1 MSAKIRTRQTVFVI
15 SFALLLSACFSFI
28 SCDKKEDATAGSI
41 SEKVSIVEAKKEKYV
56 EELNSFGSI
65 TYNTKNDV
73 TSLEPGQIY
82 YFPFKE
88 GDTISKGQVMARLK
102 NVQLEFQKEQ
112 YENALTTANASLAI
126 QKNNLRESRLGVESK
141 MLSLEGDLLNIQQK
155 ELELKQF
162 QEQLKNKTEL
172 HEIGGVTDSQLK
184 QLQLEEKSR
193 ITDIEI
199 LKKQHEISSLGMR
212 DQDLIDAGYK
222 VPSNPE
228 EKKKLL
234 IELNTKSVIT
244 QIEAAE
250 AEVRNARTSL
260 NSINKLLDELTIKAP
275 ISGIIGVKKFETG
288 EYVESNAVIATIIE
302 TSSVYALIYLQEK
315 DVVNYAIGTQLKIE
329 IPSLN
334 KSYTSQINEIS
345 PIADTQ
351 SGNFAVKAAIKNN
364 NDLIKPGMF
373 VKCSIINNVQDEYI
387 KLPESV
393 LLFKNENSGTVFLV
407 KNKLAVQKKID
418 IRASK
423 DGFIWVS
430 SGISEKDIVINN
442 PSPFLKEGQSVSW

>member
-1 MSAKIRTRQTVFVI
+1 MSAEIRNRK
-15 SFALLLSACFSFI
+15 SFLLIPLTLLFTCCFLF
-28 SCDKKEDATAGSI
+28 SCNSKEDKETGSY
-41 SEKVSIVEAKKEKYV
+41 SDKVSIVEAKKGKYV

-73 TSLEPGQIY
+73 TSLEPGQLY

-88 GDTISKGQVMARLK
+88 GDSVSKGQVIARLK

-172 HEIGGVTDSQLK
+172 YEIGGVTDSQLK
-184 QLQLEEKSR
+184 QLQLQEKSM

-212 DQDLIDAGYK
+212 DQDLIEAGYK

-234 IELNTKSVIT
+234 IELNTKTVVT

-329 IPSLN
+329 IPSLD

-393 LLFKNENSGTVFLV
+393 LLFKNENSGTVFCV
-407 KNKLAVQKKID
+407 KNKLAVQKKIE
-418 IRASK
+418 IRAAR
-423 DGFIWVS
+423 DGFIWVT
-430 SGISEKDIVINN
+430 SGISENEIVINN

>member
-1 MSAKIRTRQTVFVI
+1 MFVKTRNNLF
-15 SFALLLSACFSFI
+15 LLPLLFLTLFS
-28 SCDKKEDATAGSI
+28 CKEKQAVVSNSI

-73 TSLEPGQIY
+73 TSLESGQIY

-88 GDTISKGQVMARLK
+88 GDYVKKGQVIARLK
-102 NVQLEFQKEQ
+102 NVQLDFQKEE
-112 YENALTTANASLAI
+112 YENALTSANANLAI
-126 QKNNLRESRLGVESK
+126 EKNSLREGKLSVESK
-141 MLSLEGDLLNIQQK
+141 MLSLESDLLNIQQK

-162 QEQLKNKTEL
+162 QENLKNKIEL
-172 HEIGGVTDSQLK
+172 HDIGGVTDSQIK
-184 QLQLEEKSR
+184 QLQLEEKSQ
-193 ITDIEI
+193 ITNIEI
-199 LKKQHEISSLGMR
+199 LKKQYEISSLGMR
-212 DQDLIDAGYK
+212 DADLIEEGYT
-222 VPSNPE
+222 VPQDEN

-234 IELNTKSVIT
+234 IDLNTKSIVT
-244 QIEAAE
+244 RIEAAE
-250 AEVRNARTSL
+250 AEVRNAETSL
-260 NSINKLLDELTIKAP
+260 AAINRLLEELIIKAP
-275 ISGIIGVKKFETG
+275 ISGIIGVKNFEPG
-288 EYVESNAVIATIIE
+288 EYVESNAAIATIIE

-315 DVVNYAIGTQLKIE
+315 DVVNYSIGTQLKIE
-329 IPSLN
+329 IPSLD

-351 SGNFAVKAAIKNN
+351 SGNFAVKASIKNN

-387 KLPESV
+387 RLPESV
-393 LLFKNENSGTVFLV
+393 LLYKNENSGTIFAV
-407 KNKLAVQKKID
+407 KNNLVVQKKIE

-423 DGFIWVS
+423 DGFIWIS
-430 SGISEKDIVINN
+430 SGISERDMIINN